1 MATTV
6 HMGYVGQAK
15 IKDTYYLMTGSSLNA
30 TQAVEAPD
38 TVGGAAMRKGAI
50 HGKIEIGGNIT
61 GPIHENASEL
71 YDLSMTR
78 DSGLDH
84 MANKFTVLISYYQAG
99 GTEFKDCVVNSLQL
113 SCTAGEV
120 ATFTLDVVGLS
131 AAANTTP
138 VSDTSVAC
146 AKLMT
151 WDQCT
156 VTGAP
161 AAMDQVQSINMTLNN
176 NVQRAYVLGQDNF
189 FPADIPCGFREMS
202 GTISAY
208 AEGSPFDAGGG
219 ADDWAASKITDATEL
234 SLAIGDVM
242 TLKCEN
248 PIYHRAEGQGQ
259 TGPAIYSLNYTGIC
273 EPSGTGASA

>member
-15 IKDTYYLMTGSSLNA
+15 IKDTWYLMTGSSLNA

-61 GPIHENASEL
+61 GPIHEYASEL
-71 YDLSMTR
+71 YEFSMDRTTE
-78 DSGLDH
+78 LDH
-84 MANKFTVLISYYQAG
+84 MANQFTVLISYYQKG
-99 GTEFKDCVVNSLQL
+99 GTQFDNCVVNSLQL

-120 ATFTLDVVGLS
+120 ATFTLDVIGLS
-131 AAANTTP
+131 AAASNGA
-138 VSDTSVAC
+138 VANTSVPC
-146 AKLMT
+146 SKLMT

-161 AAMDQVQSINMTLNN
+161 AAMDQIQSINMTLNN
-176 NVQRAYVLGQDNF
+176 NVQRAYVIGQADF

-219 ADDWAASKITDATEL
+219 ADTWAESNITDATAL
-234 SLAIGDVM
+234 SLAIGTVM
-242 TLKCEN
+242 TMNCVK

-259 TGPAIYSLNYTGIC
+259 TGPAIYTLNYTGIC
-273 EPSGTGASA
+273 EPSGMS